1 MELAI
6 GYESWV
12 NSKHSKGEK
21 VVHHGKSQEELQ
33 AMLDRTKEI
42 NEGRKRGS

>member
-1 MELAI
+1 MELSI
-6 GYESWV
+6 GYENWV

-21 VVHHGKSQEELQ
+21 VVQHGKSQEQLQ
-33 AMLDRTKEI
+33 AMVNRTKEI